1 MASLDGQVAVV
12 TGAAQGIGRAI
23 AERLAGEG
31 ARVLIADLD
40 GAKAEAAA
48 AGLAG
53 QGEQAAG
60 IALDVADPDAG
71 MRLTQAALDRFG
83 RLDILVNNAGWSRNQ
98 PFLEDTPD
106 YWDRVIAVNF
116 RAVIA
121 CSRAALDPMI
131 AQGGG
136 RIISIA
142 SDAARVG
149 TPREAVYAG
158 SKAGIIGFS
167 KSLAAEMAR
176 HQITVNVICPA
187 TTDTPLVRGML
198 SEEQISRRIRAIPLG
213 RLGLPADIA
222 HAVAFFAS
230 PDASWITGQVLSVNG
245 GMTRLG

>member
-1 MASLDGQVAVV
+1 MTFDNRVAII

-23 AERLAGEG
+23 AERLHADG
-31 ARVLIADLD
+31 ARVVIADLNGPAATATAHEISAD
-40 GAKAEAAA
+40 GRGAIGVET
-48 AGLAG
+48 
-53 QGEQAAG
+53 
-60 IALDVADPDAG
+60 DVADPAAVDALV
-71 MRLTQAALDRFG
+71 RRARETFG
-83 RLDILVNNAGWSRNQ
+83 RIDILVNNAGWSRNQ
-98 PFLEDTPD
+98 PFLQDTPD

-116 RAVIA
+116 KSVIV
-121 CSRAALDPMI
+121 CSRAVAESMME
-131 AQGGG
+131 AGGG

-142 SDAARVG
+142 SDAGRVG

-167 KSLAAEMAR
+167 KSLAVEYAR

-213 RLGLPADIA
+213 RLGRPADTA

-230 PDASWITGQVLSVNG
+230 PEAGWITGQVLSVNG
-245 GMTRLG
+245 GMSRVG